1 MKKILSLFSAFSA
14 ATILMI
20 SSVSTTFAA
29 SITDS
34 ASTAKDTASGIASFL
49 SILWGKAPSWVA
61 AILVFFGSFFV
72 AKMIRERAIDHFT
85 EKFADNNQ
93 DAVVLIGR
101 VTYVT
106 VLTIGITVALRIG
119 GLDLTALIA
128 AVGFGLGFAMQ
139 DLVMNFIAGILILL
153 NRPFSIG
160 DFIKVGSTMG
170 KVIEIQGRAT
180 ILKAVDGTR
189 VIVPNSDLFKNQ
201 VVNFTANPFRRVE
214 ITSIGITYNDDIA
227 HASRVIM
234 AALKE
239 NTKILAEPAPT
250 LILSDFGDYSVDFK
264 IRFWVD
270 SHTNWMKIKSEVLH
284 TIKLRMEEHGVQMP
298 YPTQTLLF
306 SRETEDAVVPTHN
319 LSLDEVARRNIDRS
333 KEEEKLATEIEASAK
348 MAKEKGIPSFL
359 PPKPK
364 KPIPEETDLDLI
376 VTGPAVP
383 PDALEP
389 PAGPMLMPKGDID
402 TGTKFLQSQD
412 AVVVGAGAKVEEE
425 LDGSKKRGGSPAFSK
440 LTFSVFSVTIVVI
453 F

>member
-1 MKKILSLFSAFSA
+1 MNKKILSFFSAFCA
-14 ATILMI
+14 ATLLMTAG
-20 SSVSTTFAA
+20 VSTTFAA
-29 SITDS
+29 SLTDTTSS
-34 ASTAKDTASGIASFL
+34 ATNTASGLASFFGVL
-49 SILWGKAPSWVA
+49 LGKAPGWVA
-61 AILVFFGSFFV
+61 AVLVFFGSFFV
-72 AKMIRERAIDHFT
+72 AKMVRERVVNHFT
-85 EKFADNNQ
+85 EKFADSNQ
-93 DAVVLIGR
+93 DATVLVGR

-106 VLTIGITVALRIG
+106 VLTIGITIALRIG

-160 DFIKVGSTMG
+160 DFIKVGATMG
-170 KVIEIQGRAT
+170 KVVEIQARAT

-189 VIVPNSDLFKNQ
+189 VIVPNSDLFQNQ

-214 ITSIGITYNDDIA
+214 ITSIGVTYSDDIA

-239 NTKILAEPAPT
+239 HPKILMEPAPT
-250 LILSDFGDYSVDFK
+250 LILADFGDYSIDFK

-284 TIKLRMEEHGVQMP
+284 LIKQRMDEHGVCMP

-319 LSLDEVARRNIDRS
+319 LSLDEVTRHNIERT
-333 KEEEKLATEIEASAK
+333 KQEEDLATEIEASAK

-359 PPKPK
+359 PPKAK

-383 PDALEP
+383 SDALEP

-402 TGTKFLQSQD
+402 TGTKFLQSQE
-412 AVVVGAGAKVEEE
+412 AAVVGAGAKVEEE
-425 LDGSKKRGGSPAFSK
+425 LD
-440 LTFSVFSVTIVVI
+440 
-453 F
+453 

>member
-1 MKKILSLFSAFSA
+1 MKKIISLFSSFFAT
-14 ATILMI
+14 TILMTA
-20 SSVSTTFAA
+20 SVSTAFAA

-34 ASTAKDTASGIASFL
+34 ATTAKDTASGLASFFSL
-49 SILWGKAPSWVA
+49 LWGKAPSWVA
-61 AILVFFGSFFV
+61 AVFVFFGSFFV
-72 AKMIRERAIDHFT
+72 AKMVRERVVNHFT
-85 EKFADNNQ
+85 EKFADSNQ
-93 DAVVLIGR
+93 DATVLVGR
-101 VTYVT
+101 VTYVV
-106 VLTIGITVALRIG
+106 VLTVGITIALRIG

-170 KVIEIQGRAT
+170 KVVEIQARAT

-189 VIVPNSDLFKNQ
+189 VIVPNSDLFQNQ

-214 ITSIGITYNDDIA
+214 ITSVGITYNDDIA

-234 AALKE
+234 GAIKE
-239 NTKILAEPAPT
+239 HPKILMEPAPT
-250 LILSDFGDYSVDFK
+250 LILADFGDSSVDFK

-284 TIKLRMEEHGVQMP
+284 TIKLRMDEHGISMP

-306 SRETEDAVVPTHN
+306 SRETEDAVLPTRT
-319 LSLDEVARRNIDRS
+319 LSLDEVTNLNVKRA
-333 KEEEKLATEIEASAK
+333 KEEESLATEIEASAK
-348 MAKEKGIPSFL
+348 MAKEKGIQSFL
-359 PPKPK
+359 PPKAK

-402 TGTKFLQSQD
+402 TGTKFLQSQE

-425 LDGSKKRGGSPAFSK
+425 LD
-440 LTFSVFSVTIVVI
+440 
-453 F
+453 

>member
-1 MKKILSLFSAFSA
+1 MKKILVFLSSFFTFAV
-14 ATILMI
+14 LMI
-20 SSVSTTFAA
+20 AGASTAFAA
-29 SITDS
+29 SLTDS
-34 ASTAKDTASGIASFL
+34 ASSATNTVSGIASFFGL
-49 SILWGKAPSWVA
+49 LLGKAPGWVA

-72 AKMIRERAIDHFT
+72 AKMVRERAINHFT

-106 VLTIGITVALRIG
+106 VLTIGITIALRIG

-170 KVIEIQGRAT
+170 KVVEIQGRAT

-189 VIVPNSDLFKNQ
+189 VIVPNSDLFQNQ

-214 ITSIGITYNDDIA
+214 ITSIGVTYNDDIP

-239 NTKILAEPAPT
+239 NPKILAEPAPT
-250 LILSDFGDYSVDFK
+250 LILADFGDYSVDFK

-284 TIKLRMEEHGVQMP
+284 TIKLRMDEHGVAMP

-319 LSLDEVARRNIDRS
+319 LSLDEVTRRNIERT
-333 KEEEKLATEIEASAK
+333 KEEEALATEIEASAK
-348 MAKEKGIPSFL
+348 MAKEKGISSFL
-359 PPKPK
+359 PAKPK

-389 PAGPMLMPKGDID
+389 PSGPMLMPKGDID
-402 TGTKFLQSQD
+402 TGGKFLQSQEG
-412 AVVVGAGAKVEEE
+412 VVVGAGAKVEEE
-425 LDGSKKRGGSPAFSK
+425 LD
-440 LTFSVFSVTIVVI
+440 
-453 F
+453 